1 MTLVADT
8 STDGLRRL
16 AASLQWMAP
25 PALTSEVVEKTVDD
39 VESVLGP
46 GSPVAGFSSWSA
58 KERPD
63 TRAQQPLAL
72 TIADLRLRLDFL
84 ILEAVSW
91 DPQTAA
97 EEIARAESLADR
109 DFPADVG
116 EAHGLLNLMA
126 LAAMDLLERLAPIP
140 PDCRALSSPPPVGTT
155 EHGTQDH
162 RRGTPDVQP
171 QPQVPSRHGHRRRGR
186 HGRQKG

>member
-16 AASLQWMAP
+16 AAGLRWVAP
-25 PALTSEVVEKTVDD
+25 PALTPEVVEQIVDD
-39 VESVLGP
+39 VESVLGL

-63 TRAQQPLAL
+63 TRAHQPLAL

-84 ILEAVSW
+84 ILEVASW
-91 DPQTAA
+91 DPDAAA
-97 EEIARAESLADR
+97 EEIARAEGLADR
-109 DFPADVG
+109 DLPADVD
-116 EAHGLLNLMA
+116 EARGLLNLMA
-126 LAAMDLLERLAPIP
+126 LAVMDLLERIAPIP
-140 PDCRALSSPPPVGTT
+140 PDCRALSSPPPVGAT
-155 EHGTQDH
+155 EHGSPDH

-171 QPQVPSRHGHRRRGR
+171 HAPLPARNGLRRRGR
-186 HGRQKG
+186 QGRHRR

>member
-25 PALTSEVVEKTVDD
+25 PALTPEVVEKIVDD

-63 TRAQQPLAL
+63 IRAQQPLAL
-72 TIADLRLRLDFL
+72 TVADLRLRLDFL
-84 ILEAVSW
+84 IIEAASW
-91 DPQTAA
+91 DPDAA
-97 EEIARAESLADR
+97 ADEIGRAENLADR
-109 DFPADVG
+109 DLPADVG

-140 PDCRALSSPPPVGTT
+140 PDCRALSSPPPVGAT
-155 EHGTQDH
+155 EHGSPDH

-171 QPQVPSRHGHRRRGR
+171 QAPMPSRHGSRRRGR
-186 HGRQKG
+186 QSRRKG